1 MKIRLT
7 GAALPAE
14 ILDILDESEA
24 AGAREGSAREDTFAI
39 YAIGEKGPIFY
50 AVLGKDKGGIVS
62 AYYVRSFVA
71 GIGPMIAKQLFG
83 AARVTGQPI
92 RVHADTLARA
102 QALARVAGAQL
113 VAEGVDAEGVGVG
126 VFA

>member
-7 GAALPAE
+7 SGALPAE
-14 ILDILDESEA
+14 ILEILDPSEA
-24 AGAREGSAREDTFAI
+24 EGAGEVSARADTFAI
-39 YAIGEKGPIFY
+39 YATGDKGPIFY

-62 AYYVRSFVA
+62 AYYVRSFV
-71 GIGPMIAKQLFG
+71 GGLGPILAKQLFG

-92 RVHADTLARA
+92 RVHAETLARA
-102 QALARVAGAQL
+102 KALARAAGAEL
-113 VAEGVDAEGVGVG
+113 VAEGVDAEGVKVG